1 MSRKILASAL
11 ICAGAFAQNLAI
23 RGEKVYTMAG
33 APVANGVVV
42 VTNGKIAAVGAAP
55 GVNIPSGY
63 RVLTAKVVMPGL
75 VDAHTAVG
83 LTGYL
88 NAPTDQDQLET
99 SAPMQPELRAVDAYD
114 PRERLIE
121 WVRSF
126 GVTTMNTGHAPGA
139 LVSGQ
144 LMIVKTRG
152 NTVEEATVKP
162 VSMVAASLGD
172 QGRAR
177 GEGKSPG
184 TRAKE
189 VALLREQFIK
199 AQEYLNKLEKPPVN
213 KDNKDKDKPSKSP
226 DRDMRLEVFGR
237 ILNGELPL
245 LVTANRARDI
255 MSALRLAGEFHFRLI
270 LDGAAEADLVMGQI
284 KAAGVPVIVHA
295 TMQRHSGETENA
307 SFETAAHLQ
316 ADGIAWALQSGF
328 EGYVPKTRV
337 ILFEAAV
344 AAANGLTF
352 EQALAGITIDAA
364 KLIGVSD
371 RVGSLETGKDGDVA
385 MYDGDPFEYTAHCV
399 GTVIDGKVEFSGRQ

>member
-1 MSRKILASAL
+1 MTRKILASVL
-11 ICAGAFAQNLAI
+11 VCAGGFAQNLAI
-23 RGEKVYTMAG
+23 RGDKVYTMAG
-33 APVANGVVV
+33 APLTNGLVV
-42 VTNGKIAAVGAAP
+42 VTNGKIAAVGAASA
-55 GVNIPSGY
+55 VNIPTGY
-63 RVLTAKVVMPGL
+63 QVLTAKVVTPGL

-99 SAPMQPELRAVDAYD
+99 SAPIQPELRAVDAYD

-144 LMIVKTRG
+144 LMIAKTRG

-162 VSMVAASLGD
+162 VSMVAASLGEE
-172 QGRAR
+172 GRAR

-189 VALLREQFIK
+189 IALLREQFIK
-199 AQEYLNKLEKPPVN
+199 TQEYLKKWEKPPAE
-213 KDNKDKDKPSKSP
+213 KDKDKPDKPP
-226 DRDMRLEVFGR
+226 DRDLRLEVFGR
-237 ILNGELPL
+237 ILKGELPL

-255 MSALRLAGEFHFRLI
+255 MSALRLASEFHFRLI
-270 LDGAAEADLVMGQI
+270 LDGVAEADLVMDQI

-295 TMQRHSGETENA
+295 TMQRHTGETENA
-307 SFETAAHLQ
+307 GFETAAHLE
-316 ADGIAWALQSGF
+316 AAGIVWALQSGF

-352 EQALAGITIDAA
+352 DQALASITIDAA

-385 MYDGDPFEYTAHCV
+385 MYDGDPFEYTSHCV
-399 GTVIDGKVEFSGRQ
+399 GTVIDGKVEFSGKQ

>member
-1 MSRKILASAL
+1 MTRKILASVL
-11 ICAGAFAQNLAI
+11 VCAGGFAQNLAI
-23 RGEKVYTMAG
+23 RGDKVYTMAG
-33 APVANGVVV
+33 APLTNGLVV
-42 VTNGKIAAVGAAP
+42 VTNGKIAAVGAASA
-55 GVNIPSGY
+55 VNIPTGY
-63 RVLTAKVVMPGL
+63 QVLTAKVVTPGL

-99 SAPMQPELRAVDAYD
+99 SAPIQPELRAVDAYD

-144 LMIVKTRG
+144 LMIAKTRG
-152 NTVEEATVKP
+152 NTVEEATVTP
-162 VSMVAASLGD
+162 VSMVAASLGEE
-172 QGRAR
+172 GRAR

-189 VALLREQFIK
+189 IAMLREQFIK
-199 AQEYLNKLEKPPVN
+199 TQEYLKKFEKPPAE
-213 KDNKDKDKPSKSP
+213 KDKDKPAKP
-226 DRDMRLEVFGR
+226 PERDLRLEVFGR
-237 ILNGELPL
+237 ILKGELPL

-255 MSALRLAGEFHFRLI
+255 MSALRLASEFHFRLI
-270 LDGAAEADLVMGQI
+270 LDGAAEADLVIDQI
-284 KAAGVPVIVHA
+284 KAGGVPVIVHA
-295 TMQRHSGETENA
+295 TMQRHTGETENA
-307 SFETAAHLQ
+307 SFETAAHLE
-316 ADGIAWALQSGF
+316 AAGIVWALQSGF
-328 EGYVPKTRV
+328 ESYVPKTRV

-352 EQALAGITIDAA
+352 DQALASITIDAA
-364 KLIGVSD
+364 RLIGVSD

-385 MYDGDPFEYTAHCV
+385 MYDGDPFEYTSHCV
-399 GTVIDGKVEFSGRQ
+399 GTVIDGKVEFSGKQ

>member
-1 MSRKILASAL
+1 
-11 ICAGAFAQNLAI
+11 
-23 RGEKVYTMAG
+23 
-33 APVANGVVV
+33 
-42 VTNGKIAAVGAAP
+42 
-55 GVNIPSGY
+55 
-63 RVLTAKVVMPGL
+63 
-75 VDAHTAVG
+75 
-83 LTGYL
+83 
-88 NAPTDQDQLET
+88 
-99 SAPMQPELRAVDAYD
+99 
-114 PRERLIE
+114 LIE

-144 LMIVKTRG
+144 LMVVKTRG

-172 QGRAR
+172 EGRAR

-189 VALLREQFIK
+189 IALLREQFLK
-199 AQEYLNKLEKPPVN
+199 AQDYLKKLEKPAAE
-213 KDNKDKDKPSKSP
+213 KDKDKPGKPP
-226 DRDMRLEVFGR
+226 DRDLRLEVFGR
-237 ILNGELPL
+237 ILKGELPL

-255 MSALRLAGEFHFRLI
+255 MSALRLASEFHFSLI
-270 LDGAAEADLVMGQI
+270 VEGAAEADLVLDQI

-295 TMQRHSGETENA
+295 TMQRHGGETENA

-316 ADGIAWALQSGF
+316 AAGIPWALQSGF

-352 EQALAGITIDAA
+352 DQALASITIDAA
-364 KLIGVSD
+364 KLVGVAD

-385 MYDGDPFEYTAHCV
+385 LYDGDPFEYMSHCV
-399 GTVIDGKVEFSGRQ
+399 GTVIDGKVEFSGKQ

>member
-1 MSRKILASAL
+1 MTRKILASVL
-11 ICAGAFAQNLAI
+11 VCAGGFAQNLAI
-23 RGEKVYTMAG
+23 RGDKVYTMAG
-33 APVANGVVV
+33 APLTNGLVV
-42 VTNGKIAAVGAAP
+42 VTNGKIAAVGAASA
-55 GVNIPSGY
+55 VNIPTGY
-63 RVLTAKVVMPGL
+63 QVLTAKVVTPGL

-99 SAPMQPELRAVDAYD
+99 SAPIQPELRAVDAYD

-144 LMIVKTRG
+144 LMIAKTRG
-152 NTVEEATVKP
+152 NTVEEATVTP
-162 VSMVAASLGD
+162 VSMVAASLGEE
-172 QGRAR
+172 GRAR

-189 VALLREQFIK
+189 IAMLREQFIK
-199 AQEYLNKLEKPPVN
+199 TQEYLKKFEKPPAE
-213 KDNKDKDKPSKSP
+213 KDKDKPAKP
-226 DRDMRLEVFGR
+226 PERDLRLEVFGR
-237 ILNGELPL
+237 ILKGELPL

-255 MSALRLAGEFHFRLI
+255 MSALRLAREFHFRLI
-270 LDGAAEADLVMGQI
+270 LDGAAEADLVIDQI
-284 KAAGVPVIVHA
+284 KAGGVPVIVHA
-295 TMQRHSGETENA
+295 TMQRHTGETENA
-307 SFETAAHLQ
+307 SFETAAHLE
-316 ADGIAWALQSGF
+316 AAGIVWALQSGF
-328 EGYVPKTRV
+328 ESYVPKTRV

-352 EQALAGITIDAA
+352 DQALASITIDAA
-364 KLIGVSD
+364 RLIGVSD

-385 MYDGDPFEYTAHCV
+385 MYDGDPFEYTSHCV
-399 GTVIDGKVEFSGRQ
+399 GTVIDGKVEFSGKQ